1 MRPFLTLLL
10 ANVAC
15 EFGDGAEKCRAFA
28 LSHWELRCDVT
39 FEQTGDSMCPE
50 EPLFAL
56 PDDSMS
62 RKVTPIAASLVNGL
76 LL

>member
-1 MRPFLTLLL
+1 MKPVLTLLL
-10 ANVAC
+10 ASVAY
-15 EFGDGAEKCRAFA
+15 EFDDEAENCRAFA
-28 LSHWELRCDVT
+28 LSRREPRCDVT

-62 RKVTPIAASLVNGL
+62 RNVTPMAASLMNG
-76 LL
+76 